1 MLTTAPDSPCN
12 GKARIP
18 YGWSTPSLHCIAA
31 KRGLKAKLLLV
42 PFVEGNIRRQN
53 RNGGSLWFVFESL
66 AAMEARWSD
75 LSKLW

>member
-1 MLTTAPDSPCN
+1 MLTTAPEKPCN

-18 YGWSTPSLHCIAA
+18 YGWSTSSLNCIAA
-31 KRGLKAKLLLV
+31 RRGFNVKLLLV
-42 PFVEGNIRRQN
+42 PFFEGIIRRQY